1 MCVIFRN
8 AIGVQAA
15 FFYVLVYGF
24 LVLNLFLILTALR
37 RATGETV
44 HTLSQLRTVSRANP
58 YLAIFLAANMFS
70 LAGIPP
76 LAGFFSKLFLL
87 KALLEAN
94 LIYVAIIVVFLSVIA
109 AVYYIR
115 VVRFLYFDKT
125 AFVNYKPVESISLSY
140 ILTLS
145 FMVNVAFIF
154 LVDLF
159 FYFSVSL

>member
-1 MCVIFRN
+1 MCFVFRN
-8 AIGVQAA
+8 ALGIQAA

-37 RATGETV
+37 RITGENV
-44 HTLSQLRTVSRANP
+44 QTLSQLRTVSRANP

-87 KALLEAN
+87 KALLEAD
-94 LIYVAIIVVFLSVIA
+94 LIYVSIIVVFLSVLA

-115 VVRFLYFDKT
+115 VVRFLYFDKSV
-125 AFVNYKPVESISLSY
+125 FVNYKPVESVPLSY
-140 ILTLS
+140 VLTVS
-145 FMVNVAFIF
+145 FMINVGFIF

-159 FYFSVSL
+159 FYLSASL